1 MLNVEV
7 LKRYEYKDGYVKLR
21 LADGKIVDEHRYI
34 YANFLQRELNFNE
47 IVHHKNGIKSD
58 NRLEN
63 LELQTRSEH
72 SRQHSSVGVGKSEIS
87 CFYCNEKFEVEDRI
101 LNFKRKRG
109 QERFFCSRSCQV
121 RQQWE
126 DRKGIM

>member
-1 MLNVEV
+1 M
-7 LKRYEYKDGYVKLR
+7 KLYT
-21 LADGKIVDEHRYI
+21 I
-34 YANFLQRELNFNE
+34 
-47 IVHHKNGIKSD
+47 KNGIKSD

-72 SRQHSSVGVGKSEIS
+72 SRQHSSVGVEKSEIS
-87 CFYCNEKFEVEDRI
+87 CFYCNENFEVEVRI

-126 DRKGIM
+126 DRKGMM